1 MPNKGWPCV
10 LVLHVLLPTHVL
22 LILLCNGLHYLRAMN
37 WPLYFTCCSYHT
49 CLLLWN
55 LCICARRWK
64 FFSMHTVAC
73 KVCHMVS
80 CHTRVMTWFFCPQHV
95 VSNQSAPYSFY
106 NGLHYLRAMN
116 WPFVPHMLLLSHI
129 YTVME
134 WMYLCAR
141 SWRFFSIWKYSHTA
155 LHLCHKVFCPK
166 LKTHFAVLL
175 MLLPTHLLPIILCS
189 GLHYWWAMNWPFDL
203 TCYSQHICLL
213 LWNACIFVRE
223 VDGLFCTWK
232 YSHSVACKVWNQVS
246 CQTRVTTQF
255 FSPLMLRPTLV
266 LPFLLCNGLYYLL
279 AMNWPFLPHMLFLS
293 HMLTVVE
300 CIYLCASA
308 DSLFSTWN
316 YPHTTLHLRCVKR
329 YLVKHGLRPNFCSS
343 TCYFQHT
350 CSLFFLQWAVFSQ
363 GNQLTIRT
371 LHGVHMTH
379 AYFFGLWVS
388 LCEKLTVCCS
398 HRSIQTQ
405 RSI

>member
-141 SWRFFSIWKYSHTA
+141 SWRFFFHMK
-155 LHLCHKVFCPK
+155 
-166 LKTHFAVLL
+166 
-175 MLLPTHLLPIILCS
+175 
-189 GLHYWWAMNWPFDL
+189 
-203 TCYSQHICLL
+203 
-213 LWNACIFVRE
+213 IF
-223 VDGLFCTWK
+223 T
-232 YSHSVACKVWNQVS
+232 HSVASVS
-246 CQTRVTTQF
+246 QGILPKTQDPFCCPPHATTNTPATYYFMQWTAL
-255 FSPLMLRPTLV
+255 LMGNELTI
-266 LPFLLCNGLYYLL
+266 
-279 AMNWPFLPHMLFLS
+279 WPHMLFPTY
-293 HMLTVVE
+293 MLTLME
-300 CIYLCASA
+300 CLYLCARSWRFV
-308 DSLFSTWN
+308 LHMKIF
-316 YPHTTLHLRCVKR
+316 TLR
-329 YLVKHGLRPNFCSS
+329 G
-343 TCYFQHT
+343 
-350 CSLFFLQWAVFSQ
+350 
-363 GNQLTIRT
+363 
-371 LHGVHMTH
+371 M
-379 AYFFGLWVS
+379 
-388 LCEKLTVCCS
+388 
-398 HRSIQTQ
+398 
-405 RSI
+405 